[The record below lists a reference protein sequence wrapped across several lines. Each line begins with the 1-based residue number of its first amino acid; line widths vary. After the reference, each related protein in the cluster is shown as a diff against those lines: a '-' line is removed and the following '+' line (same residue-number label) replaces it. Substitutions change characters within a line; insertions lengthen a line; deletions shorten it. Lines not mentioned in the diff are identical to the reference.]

1 MVFYFDPN
9 PLALNFLFKYIDIM
23 IKVFKIIA
31 WILGILLTLFI
42 VFILIVGEADLTLEE
57 LKPKY
62 VNAESEF
69 VPLMGMNVH
78 FRDEGNPNDSLPVL
92 LIHGMS
98 SSLHTFD
105 SVTVDLKK
113 NHRIISLDLPAFG
126 LTGPNPENIYT
137 LDYYAQF
144 LEAFRNKLKVQK
156 WSLAGNSLGGAIAWN
171 YAVNFPNR
179 VHRLILID
187 AAGYPKLNEKGSLG
201 FKIASTPIINN
212 LMLYVTPKSLVRQSL
227 LSIYYNPKM
236 VTDAQVERFH
246 DVAIREGNRAA
257 MLSIFK
263 SGFKADYH
271 KIKQVTAPTLILWG
285 DKDKLIDVENVDSF
299 KKDIKNSKAVIFTKV
314 GHVPMEEVPHQV
326 SKEIDHF
333 LTN

>member
-1 MVFYFDPN
+1 
-9 PLALNFLFKYIDIM
+9 M
-23 IKVFKIIA
+23 IKIIKILA
-31 WILGILLTLFI
+31 WSLGIILSLFI
-42 VFILIVGEADLTLEE
+42 VFVFVVGESDLSMDE

-69 VPLMGMNVH
+69 MPLMGMNVH
-78 FRDEGNPNDSLPVL
+78 FRDEGNPTDSLPIL

-113 NHRIISLDLPAFG
+113 NHRVISVDLPAFG
-126 LTGPNPENIYT
+126 LTGPNPENAYS

-144 LEAFRNKLKVQK
+144 LEAFREKLQVEK

-187 AAGYPKLNEKGSLG
+187 AAGYPKLNEKGSIG

-212 LMLYVTPKSLVRQSL
+212 LMLYVTPKSLVRESL

-257 MLSIFK
+257 LLSIFK
-263 SGFKADYH
+263 NGFKADYQ
-271 KIKQVTAPTLILWG
+271 KIKFVQAPTLILWG
-285 DKDKLIDVENVDSF
+285 EKDNLIDVGNVLSF
-299 KKDIKNSKAVIFTKV
+299 QKDIKNSKAVIFPKV
-314 GHVPMEEVPHQV
+314 GHVPMEEIPHEV
-326 SKEIDHF
+326 SKEINQF
-333 LTN
+333 LFN

>member
-1 MVFYFDPN
+1 
-9 PLALNFLFKYIDIM
+9 M
-23 IKVFKIIA
+23 IKFLKIIA
-31 WILGILLTLFI
+31 WILGVLLSLILVFLFI
-42 VFILIVGEADLTLEE
+42 AGERDLSLEE

-69 VPLMGMNVH
+69 MPIMGMNVH
-78 FRDEGNPNDSLPVL
+78 YRDEGNPTDSIPVL

-105 SVTVDLKK
+105 SVALDLKK
-113 NHRIISLDLPAFG
+113 THRVISLDLPAFG
-126 LTGPNPENIYT
+126 LTGPNPDNTYS

-144 LEAFRNKLKVQK
+144 LEEFRKKLKINQ
-156 WSLAGNSLGGAIAWN
+156 WSLAGNSLGGAISWN
-171 YAVNFPNR
+171 YAINFPKN

-212 LMLYVTPKSLVRQSL
+212 LMLYVTPKSLVRASL
-227 LSIYYNPKM
+227 MSVYFDPKV

-257 MLSIFK
+257 ALSIFK
-263 SGFKADYH
+263 SGFKADYK
-271 KIKQVTAPTLILWG
+271 KIKSVTAPTLILWG
-285 DKDKLIDVENVDSF
+285 DKDNLIDVANVQSF
-299 KKDIKNSKAVIFTKV
+299 QKDIKNSKAVIFPNV
-314 GHVPMEEVPHQV
+314 GHVPMEEIPHQV
-326 SKEIDHF
+326 SKEINQF
-333 LTN
+333 LLN